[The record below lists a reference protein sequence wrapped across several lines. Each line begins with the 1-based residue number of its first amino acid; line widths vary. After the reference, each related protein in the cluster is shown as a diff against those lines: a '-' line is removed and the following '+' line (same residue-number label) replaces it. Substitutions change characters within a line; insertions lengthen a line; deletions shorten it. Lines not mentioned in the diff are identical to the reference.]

1 MFIIQNP
8 KTIICW
14 FTYPKK
20 YRYIASAE
28 IPELKT
34 YGTILIRSEIEP
46 HTPDDCFFIMGYSVS
61 LYDKQVYY
69 VSSIPENNWI
79 NTGKFPRKNDITRY

>member
-34 YGTILIRSEIEP
+34 YS
-46 HTPDDCFFIMGYSVS
+46 
-61 LYDKQVYY
+61 
-69 VSSIPENNWI
+69 
-79 NTGKFPRKNDITRY
+79 

>member
-46 HTPDDCFFIMGYSVS
+46 HTPPISPRLLHRYG
-61 LYDKQVYY
+61 
-69 VSSIPENNWI
+69 IPNHE
-79 NTGKFPRKNDITRY
+79 